1 VKLSH
6 IVKSALLAITAVS
19 ALTWA
24 AYTQRAEADSATAN
38 FQVGAA
44 VVVRCMIVTNGVHF
58 GVYNPAAT
66 TPLDTVGG
74 VTTNCSTWWLGGLVH
89 LGQGMHPAPGSTD
102 NNPLRRMA
110 SGTNRLRYQLYKNSA
125 RTTVWN
131 NSVLQAVYT
140 GPTPSTL
147 PVYGRIPAGQSVAS
161 GSYQDTVIAT
171 IFF

>member
-1 VKLSH
+1 MKLSH
-6 IVKSALLAITAVS
+6 IVKSALLAVMAAS

-24 AYTQRAEADSATAN
+24 AYTERATADSVTAH

-58 GVYNPAAT
+58 GVYNPDST

-74 VTTNCSTWWLGGLVH
+74 VTANCSTWWLGGLVY
-89 LGQGMHPAPGSTD
+89 LGQGMYPSPGSTD

-110 SGTNRLRYQLYKNSA
+110 SASNRLRYQLYKNSA

-140 GPTPSTL
+140 GATPSTL
-147 PVYGRIPAGQSVAS
+147 PVYGRIPAGQAVPS
-161 GSYQDTVIAT
+161 GNYHDTVIAT

>member
-1 VKLSH
+1 VKPSQ
-6 IVKSALLAITAVS
+6 IVKSALFAIVAAS
-19 ALTWA
+19 ALTWLA
-24 AYTQRAEADSATAN
+24 ISQRATADSATAN

-58 GVYNPAAT
+58 GVYDPDST

-74 VTTNCSTWWLGGLVH
+74 VTASCSTWWLGGLVH
-89 LGQGMHPAPGSTD
+89 LGQGMYPAPGSTD
-102 NNPLRRMA
+102 NNPIRRMA
-110 SGTNRLRYQLYKNSA
+110 SGPSRLRYQLYKNSS

-140 GPTPSTL
+140 GATPSTL
-147 PVYGRIPAGQSVAS
+147 PVYGRIPAGQSVPS
-161 GSYQDTVIAT
+161 GNYHDTVIAT